1 MKKASKFLDAK
12 GIEAKEVV
20 PASRKLAKSDAA
32 ALAKQ
37 ASKVIVAKGKKISEF
52 KPAGKAPKDAVDA
65 MLGNREGGLVTGKG
79 DVIDKVVGLEL
90 GADDYL
96 TKPFHVEELMAR
108 INALMRRAGG
118 HARPQGEGGPF
129 TVDLSGQR
137 VFRGDDEID
146 LTKDTDSFP
155 DFDAEAIADLR
166 TSLELFLEEA
176 RRRKDNLVALKGQ
189 ITGPVTF
196 CTGLVDQQGR
206 ALFYD
211 DQLRDAAVKLL
222 ALKARYMT
230 KEMAAIKQRPL
241 LFFDE
246 PGLAGFG
253 SSAFITITPEDI
265 KACLSEVFEGVRE
278 EGGLSGVH
286 VCANTE
292 WPVIFATGAEVI
304 SYDAY
309 SFFDKLVLFAERLKA
324 FLDRGGILAS
334 GIVPTAAEL
343 IDRESTK
350 NLVDKWVRQLG
361 QLEELGVSREVVI
374 KQTLIT
380 PSCGTGTVSEAQARR
395 VLELTRDVSSAIRKR
410 FLL

>member
-1 MKKASKFLDAK
+1 MNGFHADCRPVLIGSLPHLNHRDAVSLIFDHTPQIPIWPQLPHYREEGMLLQFLPGMPGVTENEDKVFIDSSATDFEAAFL
-12 GIEAKEVV
+12 GFFEDYLGVLEGALDLAQSRFALGAKE
-20 PASRKLAKSDAA
+20 
-32 ALAKQ
+32 
-37 ASKVIVAKGKKISEF
+37 
-52 KPAGKAPKDAVDA
+52 AP
-65 MLGNREGGLVTGKG
+65 G
-79 DVIDKVVGLEL
+79 
-90 GADDYL
+90 
-96 TKPFHVEELMAR
+96 F
-108 INALMRRAGG
+108 
-118 HARPQGEGGPF
+118 
-129 TVDLSGQR
+129 
-137 VFRGDDEID
+137 
-146 LTKDTDSFP
+146 
-155 DFDAEAIADLR
+155 
-166 TSLELFLEEA
+166 ELFLDEA
-176 RRRKDNLVALKGQ
+176 RSRKTDLVALKGQ

-230 KEMAAIKQRPL
+230 RKMAEVKERPL

-265 KACLSEVFEGVRE
+265 NGCLQEVFEGVRE

-292 WPVIFATGAEVI
+292 WPVIFDTGIDII

-309 SFFDKLVLFAERLKA
+309 SFFDKLVLFADQLVE

-334 GIVPTAAEL
+334 GIVPSTAEF
-343 IDRESTK
+343 IDKETTEQ
-350 NLVDKWVRQLG
+350 LVDKWVDQLG
-361 QLEELGVSREVVI
+361 QLKALGVKTEQVV

-380 PSCGTGTVSEAQARR
+380 PSCGTGTVTEAQAQR
-395 VLELTRDVSSAIRKR
+395 VLELTRDVSAAIRER
-410 FLL
+410 FF